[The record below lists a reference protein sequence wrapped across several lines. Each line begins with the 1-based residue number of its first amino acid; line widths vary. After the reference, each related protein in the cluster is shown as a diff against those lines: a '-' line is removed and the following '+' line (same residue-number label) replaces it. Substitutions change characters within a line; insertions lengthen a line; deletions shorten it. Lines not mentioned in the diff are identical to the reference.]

1 MTPGAEPLDSPTLDL
16 SDGNLGGQHP
26 RMRMGPAIAVYVW
39 QYPLRLVHWGIVISI
54 GVLSF
59 TGYYIHNP
67 FIIGQLQY
75 PFLMGWFRFVHM
87 AFGMAFM
94 AFFLLRLYL
103 FFAGDR
109 WVRWRAL
116 VPLKGS
122 QWKEMFEVMKFYFFI
137 RPTPVSKVGHNA
149 AAAASYIGI
158 YALVLVEIVTGLVMY
173 NWLRHTALLGFLV
186 GWVPGLINIQNLRL
200 IHYFLMYVFI
210 AFGILHV
217 HLCLVV
223 SSAEKRGLMD
233 SIFTGYK
240 IIPVDELGEDDRAAI
255 ESAQGKRVTH

>member
-1 MTPGAEPLDSPTLDL
+1 MTPDTLVDL
-16 SDGNLGGQHP
+16 SDGNLGGHHP

-39 QYPLRLVHWGIVISI
+39 QYPLRLAHWGIVISI
-54 GVLSF
+54 AVLSF

-67 FIIGQLQY
+67 FIVGQVQR
-75 PFLMGWFRFVHM
+75 PFLMGEFRFVHES
-87 AFGMAFM
+87 FGMAFI

-116 VPLKGS
+116 VPLTKA
-122 QWKEMFEVMKFYFFI
+122 QFKEMIEVTKFYAFI

-149 AAAASYIGI
+149 MAAASYIGM
-158 YALVLVEIVTGLVMY
+158 YALVLVETVTGLVMY
-173 NWLRHTALLGFLV
+173 NWLRHSPILTPLV
-186 GWVPGLINIQNLRL
+186 GWIPRMVNIQNLRL
-200 IHYFLMYVFI
+200 IHYCLMFVFI

-217 HLCLVV
+217 HLCLIV
-223 SSAEKRGLMD
+223 SAAEKRGLMD

-240 IIPVDELGEDDRAAI
+240 IIPVNELDEDDHEAI
-255 ESAQGKRVTH
+255 KASQGKRVHH

>member
-1 MTPGAEPLDSPTLDL
+1 MTPDTAVDL
-16 SDGNLGGQHP
+16 SDGNLGGHHP

-54 GVLSF
+54 AALAF

-67 FIIGQLQY
+67 FIVGQVQH
-75 PFLMGWFRFVHM
+75 PFLMGEFRFVHEC
-87 AFGMAFM
+87 FGMAFI
-94 AFFLLRLYL
+94 AFFILRMYL

-116 VPLKGS
+116 VPLTKA
-122 QWKEMFEVMKFYFFI
+122 QFKEMVEVTKFYAFI

-149 AAAASYIGI
+149 MAAASYIGI
-158 YALVLVEIVTGLVMY
+158 YTLVFVEIVTGLVMF
-173 NWLRHTALLGFLV
+173 NWLRHSPILTPVV
-186 GWVPGLINIQNLRL
+186 GWIPRLVNIQNLRL
-200 IHYFLMYVFI
+200 IHYCLMFVFI

-217 HLCLVV
+217 HLCMVV
-223 SSAEKRGLMD
+223 SAAEKRGLLD

-240 IIPVDELGEDDRAAI
+240 IIPVDELEEDDHEAI
-255 ESAQGKRVTH
+255 KASQGKRVHH